1 MKLPIAW
8 HEECLANLRIS
19 LERQKEEVA
28 RLVERVAH
36 TKLIEAQMVAQIDEA
51 KRRGLTE
58 FDAERLMKRRRAA

>member
-1 MKLPIAW
+1 MKRPIAW

-19 LERQKEEVA
+19 LARQKEEVA
-28 RLVERVAH
+28 RLVKCVAH
-36 TKLIEAQMVAQIDEA
+36 TKLIQAQMAAQIDEA